1 MGQNLLTL
9 PRTLIIMPV
18 FNESQS
24 LSHTLEAT
32 RAAAP
37 FADIL
42 VVDDGSLDG
51 SSEVASRLDAKV
63 VSHSVNMGVGAAVQT
78 GFIYALR
85 HGYQVAVQIDADGQH
100 DPAYV
105 RPLVEALGENAVD
118 IMIGSRYLNHAHEW
132 KNSLYRT
139 TGIRFFSWITSRCT
153 AQKITDCTCGLR
165 AVGIRALL
173 LFSKEYPVDFPDA
186 EALILAGRKGLKI
199 AELPVI
205 AKKRQNG
212 NSKLTFYKSIYYPM
226 KEFLSIF
233 LLVSGRS

>member
-1 MGQNLLTL
+1 
-9 PRTLIIMPV
+9 MPV

-51 SSEVASRLDAKV
+51 SSEVASRHDAKV
-63 VSHSVNMGVGAAVQT
+63 VSHSVNMGIGAAVQT

-105 RPLVEALGENAVD
+105 RPLVEALSENAVD

-139 TGIRFFSWITSRCT
+139 SGIRFFSWITTRCT

-165 AVGIRALL
+165 AVGIRALR

-186 EALILAGRKGLKI
+186 EALILAGRRGLKI
-199 AELPVI
+199 AELPVV
-205 AKKRQNG
+205 ARKRQNG
-212 NSKLTFYKSIYYPM
+212 NSKLTFYKSIYYPI

-233 LLVSGRS
+233 LLVSGRP